1 MHMHAC
7 VHFVFGLGFLVPGRP
22 PDIYANILNS
32 EANQESE
39 TLLSQHFGKR
49 MLSLS
54 MHRKRVCCGPQ
65 KNGEGA
71 ALRKTDK

>member
-22 PDIYANILNS
+22 PDIYANIPNS

-49 MLSLS
+49 D
-54 MHRKRVCCGPQ
+54 
-65 KNGEGA
+65 A
-71 ALRKTDK
+71 